1 VSRTTTRPPSS
12 GPWQDASGEEGRTEP
27 PSLVAWEAPV
37 SPPPP
42 GEVSLPVLLTLEEAR
57 AAPTRAQ
64 RAGGAARIN
73 QQLDT
78 LEAGGSG
85 RQVADLLH
93 ELLESGRLAGLE
105 DAEGRTCR
113 AAATEALLRLG
124 YPFALEVRPE
134 DLEHLRGLDKDGR
147 RFPWAS
153 VAAGGTMAA
162 GLLGQWVA
170 LPRELF
176 TGENGEQVLPLILLM
191 GLSMLG
197 LVPALLGAERSDAR
211 RAGLLGLFMLA
222 LVQLYLGV
230 SGDYYGTLSGTAG
243 LLAWLLL
250 LLPRR

>member
-1 VSRTTTRPPSS
+1 VQP
-12 GPWQDASGEEGRTEP
+12 
-27 PSLVAWEAPV
+27 L
-37 SPPPP
+37 
-42 GEVSLPVLLTLEEAR
+42 VLLNLEEAR
-57 AAPTRAQ
+57 VATTEAE
-64 RAGGAARIN
+64 RAGRAARIN
-73 QQLDT
+73 QQLDA

-93 ELLESGRLAGLE
+93 ELLESGQLAGLE

-162 GLLGQWVA
+162 GLLGQWAA

-176 TGENGEQVLPLILLM
+176 TEENGALLLPLTLLM
-191 GLSMLG
+191 GLSVMG
-197 LVPALLGAERSDAR
+197 LVPALLGAERSDTR
-211 RAGLLGLFMLA
+211 RAGLLGLLVLA
-222 LVQLYLGV
+222 LVQLYLGAF
-230 SGDYYGTLSGTAG
+230 GGYYGTLSGAAG

-250 LLPRR
+250 WLPRR